1 MSTTTRTLSPD
12 DVQTLFRLF
21 GATTL
26 GGRVATLRAFHGWSY
41 RTLSQRT
48 GISTSVLYTLENGG
62 HTYGPRMETVERIAD
77 AFGLSAYELI
87 GER

>member
-26 GGRVATLRAFHGWSY
+26 GGRVATLRAFRGWSY

-62 HTYGPRMETVERIAD
+62 HAYGPRYETVERVAD
-77 AFGLSAYELI
+77 AFGVSAYELI